1 MTRITQ
7 KGGNA
12 VLNVIL
18 WIFAIVG
25 IVAIVYLVIVYVT
38 TSASSSST
46 DSVAAFPPNSYMTT
60 SGLKCPDYWIKVSES
75 GGKVRCRNAYQLPM
89 NSDTCTDSE
98 QFSVINSDTWTQAED
113 KTTLSGVTER
123 CSWINRCGGVW
134 QGVQD
139 YC

>member
-7 KGGNA
+7 RGGNA

-38 TSASSSST
+38 TSASRSSSST
-46 DSVAAFPPNSYMTT
+46 QAFPPNSYMTT
-60 SGLKCPDYWIKVSES
+60 SGLKCPDYWIKVSER
-75 GGKVRCRNAYQLPM
+75 GGKVHCRNAYQLPM
-89 NSDTCTDSE
+89 KADTCTDSE
-98 QFSVINSDTWTQAED
+98 KFSIIKSDTWTKAED
-113 KTTLSGVTER
+113 KTTLPGVTER
-123 CSWINRCGGVW
+123 CSWLNRCGGVW